1 MIFLNDLFSKKTNEI
16 DENLTIIFR
25 KNEIFFLTIKIG
37 RSWTMN
43 EQTEKKWN
51 GPISKYI
58 ITLLVGLHC
67 SLFSTQWWWDSY
79 CLLF

>member
-43 EQTEKKWN
+43 EQTEKKVEW
-51 GPISKYI
+51 
-58 ITLLVGLHC
+58 THL
-67 SLFSTQWWWDSY
+67 
-79 CLLF
+79 